1 MPKAF
6 AAKLLNLGQSLTLGY
21 SLQSAQ
27 LLIPAAILHLRTLHH
42 FAFSLRVHP
51 GQLPFLKLEQDPQ
64 YNPQ

>member
-6 AAKLLNLGQSLTLGY
+6 AAKLLNLGQLLTFGY

-27 LLIPAAILHLRTLHH
+27 LLIPETTLHLRTLHH
-42 FAFSLRVHP
+42 IAFSFRAHP